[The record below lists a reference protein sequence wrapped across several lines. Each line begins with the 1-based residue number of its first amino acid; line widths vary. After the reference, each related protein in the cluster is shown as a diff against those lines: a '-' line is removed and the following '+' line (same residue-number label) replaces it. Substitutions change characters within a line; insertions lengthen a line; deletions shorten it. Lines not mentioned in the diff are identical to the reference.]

1 MEVRGVK
8 GRPVSFSSHPT
19 TGRVTLRAFTTLMVS
34 RIAFLF
40 FLLSAKAGCYAEEV
54 SIPRECLQVIAV
66 VTPAWD
72 SPTGILWRLERDG
85 VSWVVVGDATEVTV
99 GLRGL
104 GIGRGLH
111 PDELQG
117 PIKAEGDKRAP
128 AGVFEIESAFGTKGR
143 QSPQFPYRRTTDSD
157 RWIDDPGSSHYNQW
171 VQLDDPGIRQDW
183 SSAEI
188 LRRPDGLYDLALV
201 VGHNRGPVVKGGGS
215 AIFLHRWSTAGRSTI
230 GCTAMD
236 PRHLRELFESLDKAK
251 RPVLVQAPRELLP
264 RLALPTD
271 LLVVLESL
279 AAR

>member
-1 MEVRGVK
+1 VK
-8 GRPVSFSSHPT
+8 GRPASFSSHPPT
-19 TGRVTLRAFTTLMVS
+19 RRVTLRACNTLMVS

-85 VSWVVVGDATEVTV
+85 VSWDVVGDATEVTV

-111 PDELQG
+111 PDGLQG

-143 QSPQFPYRRTTDSD
+143 QSPHFPYQRTTDSD

-215 AIFLHRWSTAGRSTI
+215 AIFLHRWSAQGRSTI
-230 GCTAMD
+230 GCTAMA